1 VWSVADGFVQGMWR
15 PPFFMQMLLIG
26 KQDQDDRELG
36 MRLGGLA
43 FVASHGSLPPEETR
57 WPRSDTYD

>member
-1 VWSVADGFVQGMWR
+1 
-15 PPFFMQMLLIG
+15 MQMLLIG

-43 FVASHGSLPPEETR
+43 FVASQGSLPPEETR